1 MGTGFLTLP
10 WAFNSAGIVL
20 SLITLGCVCLISDVS
35 KDYIL
40 ETMSRADA
48 LFRARSRSE
57 GRNLASLSI
66 HSAVDLV
73 KLETG
78 KIKSYGSTAAS
89 SDETAG
95 LLTPPSGASSPHL
108 VRSRKFEVVELCS
121 MFLGDKGSST
131 YIFTLGLYMYG
142 TLWAYTS
149 VFANACSYALPLSKI
164 FGVGVDD
171 YLVYVAVFASVVVP
185 LTCMELK
192 EQVAVQ
198 VFLSL
203 CRFLMVIV
211 MVGSVSY
218 AMHATT
224 AQFDDQTSCHGSS
237 LVNFSG
243 LYKMLP
249 IAVYANIF
257 HHSIPGLS
265 SPVADKSK
273 LSMIFGSTFAFGMI
287 AYGLIGGV
295 VAWYFGDSIDQSA
308 NLNWVGYHAGTGA
321 QTPEGN
327 WTHKSWLTAA
337 IAYFV
342 VVFPATD
349 VVSAFPLNGITLGNS
364 LMGMWFGPDIRD
376 YENDVNIVRYF
387 RLMAAVPSIIGACF
401 VRDLGFITAYTG
413 ITGFAIAFTF
423 PALLNVNSKRACN
436 RAGIDS
442 ATAYTKSFVSS
453 DLFSYVVAIFGG
465 ILIVFV
471 FGSLI
476 YEET

>member
-1 MGTGFLTLP
+1 M
-10 WAFNSAGIVL
+10 
-20 SLITLGCVCLISDVS
+20 C
-35 KDYIL
+35 
-40 ETMSRADA
+40 RADV
-48 LFRARSRSE
+48 LFRVRGKSE
-57 GRNLASLSI
+57 GRNIKSLSI

-78 KIKSYGSTAAS
+78 TNPSKYGSITHNPDPPTS
-89 SDETAG
+89 ETTG
-95 LLTPPSGASSPHL
+95 LLSSNDATSPLPL

-121 MFLGDKGSST
+121 IFLGEKGSSL

-149 VFANACSYALPLSKI
+149 VFANACSYALPMEKVL
-164 FGVGVDD
+164 GVDGLDD
-171 YLVYVAVFASVVVP
+171 YIIYVFLFASIVVP

-192 EQVAVQ
+192 EQVGVQ

-203 CRFLMVIV
+203 CRFVMVVI

-218 AMHATT
+218 AMNSES
-224 AQFDDQTSCHGSS
+224 AQFDDQTGGHGAA
-237 LVNFSG
+237 LVNWKG

-265 SPVADKSK
+265 SPVKDKSK
-273 LSMIFGSTFAFGMI
+273 LSMIFGSTFAFGMV

-308 NLNWVGYHAGTGA
+308 NLNWVGYHAGTGV
-321 QTPEGN
+321 QTSDGN
-327 WTHKSWLTAA
+327 WIHKSFFTSL

-364 LMGMWFGPDIRD
+364 LMGIWFGPDIRE
-376 YENDVNIVRYF
+376 YENDPKTVKMF
-387 RLMAAVPSIIGACF
+387 RLVAAIPSIIGACF
-401 VRDLGFITAYTG
+401 LRDLGFITAYTG

-423 PALLNVNSKRACN
+423 PALLNIKSKRACN
-436 RAGIDS
+436 RAGVDPV
-442 ATAYTKSFVSS
+442 TAYSRGFISS
-453 DLFSYVVAIFGG
+453 DGFSYVVAVFGG
-465 ILIVFV
+465 GLILFVFV
-471 FGSLI
+471 SLV
-476 YEET
+476 YEQSINKAEME